1 MKIIRYE
8 DSAGKTHHAI
18 EQADGSYR
26 RTEGDLFST
35 VRATEHVADIRRILA
50 PLVPT
55 MIWCIGQNYRLHS
68 QEVGMKDPD
77 YPIVFAKG
85 PNAVQHPGE
94 AIVLPRFGRSE
105 EVDYEAELV
114 VVIGKACKNVVREKA
129 LDYVAGYTCGNDISA
144 RDWQLKTGGGQWCR
158 GKTFDTFAPLG
169 PCLVTPDTLK
179 NPAGLRIQTTVNG
192 ETLQDANT
200 SEMIF
205 DVPALIEFL
214 SKSSTLLPGT
224 AIFTGTPH
232 GVGMAHNPP
241 KWLKEGDQVSIII
254 EKIGTL
260 TNPVRNETI

>member
-8 DSAGKTHHAI
+8 DRRGKIHHAI
-18 EQADGSYR
+18 EQGGGRYHRA
-26 RTEGDLFST
+26 EGDLFSA
-35 VRATEHVADIRRILA
+35 VRATQEVADIGRLLA
-50 PLVPT
+50 PVVPT

-94 AIVLPRFGRSE
+94 PIVLPRFGRSE

-114 VVIGKACKNVVREKA
+114 VIIGKPCKNVVREQA
-129 LDYVAGYTCGNDISA
+129 LDYVAGYTCGNDVSA

-169 PCLVTPDTLK
+169 PCLVTPETLGD
-179 NPAGLRIQTTVNG
+179 PSGQRIQTTVNG
-192 ETLQDANT
+192 ETRQDANT
-200 SEMIF
+200 REMIF

-214 SKSSTLLPGT
+214 SKSATLLPGT
-224 AIFTGTPH
+224 AIFTGTPQ
-232 GVGMAHNPP
+232 GVGMAHTPP
-241 KWLKEGDQVSIII
+241 KWLRAGDQVSIII

-260 TNPVRNETI
+260 SNPVHNESI